1 MRPETLG
8 VIGLGA
14 VGGSIAWGASRSGVP
29 RVIGWSPSTK
39 DGAAAARAGA
49 ITEFAHDASAV
60 FGSAEFVVLAS
71 GSARAERLLE
81 RHAPVLRQ
89 RGVICTDV
97 GGVKQPIVDLATRLG
112 LGEAFA
118 GSHPL
123 VEGQGGGFASAR
135 PRGLRDGLVYVT
147 PVPDG
152 DRAADEVRDFWKRTL
167 GSHPVTLPANRHD
180 ANARSM

>member
-1 MRPETLG
+1 MGR
-8 VIGLGA
+8 VAI
-14 VGGSIAWGASRSGVP
+14 GGSARHRVVAKHEGRGSRCEGWGDH
-29 RVIGWSPSTK
+29 RVRT
-39 DGAAAARAGA
+39 
-49 ITEFAHDASAV
+49 AV